1 MMSYLTPTLF
11 QVANKNEETTSNE
24 NTNIMKSL
32 DLSELNH
39 LINRLEII
47 ESDYEHIATKYNLKN
62 LGDKDKM
69 YF

>member
-47 ESDYEHIATKYNLKN
+47 ESDYEHIATKYNLRT
-62 LGDKDKM
+62 LGEKDKM

>member
-1 MMSYLTPTLF
+1 MSYLTPTLF
-11 QVANKNEETTSNE
+11 QVAEKNEETTSNE
-24 NTNIMKSL
+24 NTKIKKSL

>member
-1 MMSYLTPTLF
+1 MSYLTPTLF

>member
-1 MMSYLTPTLF
+1 MSYLTPTLF
-11 QVANKNEETTSNE
+11 QFAEKNEETTSNE
-24 NTNIMKSL
+24 NTNIKKSL

>member
-1 MMSYLTPTLF
+1 MSYLTPTLF
-11 QVANKNEETTSNE
+11 QVAEKNEETTSNE

-47 ESDYEHIATKYNLKN
+47 ESDYEHIATKYNLRA
-62 LGDKDKM
+62 LGEKDKM

>member
-1 MMSYLTPTLF
+1 MSYLTPTLF
-11 QVANKNEETTSNE
+11 QVAEKNEETTSNE
-24 NTNIMKSL
+24 NTNIKKSL

-62 LGDKDKM
+62 LADKDKM

>member
-24 NTNIMKSL
+24 NTNIKKSL

>member
-1 MMSYLTPTLF
+1 MSYLTPTLF

-47 ESDYEHIATKYNLKN
+47 ESDYEHIATKYNLRT
-62 LGDKDKM
+62 LGEKDKM